1 MKMMLMV
8 CAALLAG
15 VAAFAGTRTV
25 GRTVVQRVYLSQE
38 AVTERL
44 TREITSFREFV
55 SQHQV
60 SSTNVRAIGAWN
72 REHRTVQMTVY
83 GLNTTVNSGPSGAE
97 LVLNENGIVIRS
109 GDMAEG
115 AVEFPVN
122 FKDGVY
128 SVAVYDNSR
137 GFYTIAVNAVSLVLS
152 ALIFLAMILV
162 YDQYVTRLVKTLSR
176 QVRLVSQG
184 DLERQIRPMSRDEIG
199 QLALDVDA
207 MRLSIIDKLQREEE
221 ALQANSQLITAISH
235 DVRTPLTALMG
246 YLEILSDDSLDPQE
260 RQAYM
265 EVCKNNAQR
274 LKSLTD
280 ELFGFFLVFGKP
292 MPDQVLEEFDA
303 ATLIDQILLE
313 HEMNLHQSHF
323 EVETRESGDPGGI
336 LRVDLGHLRR
346 IFDNL
351 FSNIVKYA
359 DPEQPVVVE
368 KSAGPDSV
376 CIRISNA
383 IPDHAVRVE
392 SNRIGLQT
400 CQKLTQA
407 MGGRF
412 RQEKTEHSFCAEVTL
427 PLKRQES
434 GQNET

>member
-292 MPDQVLEEFDA
+292 QPDQVLEDFDA
-303 ATLIDQILLE
+303 AMLIEQVLLE
-313 HEMNLHQSHF
+313 HEMNLHQKDF
-323 EVETRESGDPGGI
+323 RIESRSKGDLQGNI
-336 LRVDLGHLRR
+336 RVDLGHFRR

-351 FSNIVKYA
+351 FSNILKYA
-359 DPEQPVVVE
+359 DPEKPVYVD
-368 KSAGPDSV
+368 KITDGKTI
-376 CIRISNA
+376 CIKITNS
-383 IPDHAVRVE
+383 IPDHAARVE

-407 MGGRF
+407 MGGTFTQR
-412 RQEKTEHSFCAEVTL
+412 KSDGMFCAEVTL
-427 PLKRQES
+427 PLCQQPQQTE
-434 GQNET
+434 